1 MNPRLDRYFESEV
14 LSADP
19 VKLVTLLYRAAREAV
34 TNAGVALAAGDI
46 PARSK
51 HILKAWEV
59 VHELRGSLNHD
70 QGGDISRNLEDLYTY
85 ISQRLLDAN
94 TEQSQKALDEA
105 GAVLAILAE
114 AWQGVQAHQP
124 PAQPLVVAC

>member
-14 LSADP
+14 LSSDP

-34 TNAGVALAAGDI
+34 TAASLALASGDI

-51 HILKAWEV
+51 HILKAWEI

-70 QGGDISRNLEDLYTY
+70 QGGEISRNLEDLYNFVG
-85 ISQRLLDAN
+85 QRLLDAN
-94 TEQSQKALDEA
+94 AQQSPKALEEA
-105 GAVLAILAE
+105 AAVLAILAE
-114 AWQGVQAHQP
+114 AWQIVQAKQQQP
-124 PAQPLVVAC
+124 MVVAC